1 MWHALFEHFI
11 PTWESMNLSRSRW
24 ALSERIEREL
34 SRYYLESIEGSARGG
49 LAGSMHC
56 AALLGFVAISND
68 ATGGHACL
76 RNSLL
81 TVDAPAGGAEV
92 DFELAD
98 AAFGF
103 FDA

>member
-1 MWHALFEHFI
+1 
-11 PTWESMNLSRSRW
+11 
-24 ALSERIEREL
+24 
-34 SRYYLESIEGSARGG
+34 
-49 LAGSMHC
+49 MHC

-103 FDA
+103 FEAELGGVPFGSRGAICGGGEFFFEVDDGLEPMECAALGEEFPQCFELSSFA